1 MNARPDIEAAVR
13 LHEVR
18 KSYGERVVL
27 DGIDFSAAQG
37 EFVVL
42 VGRSGSG
49 KSTMLRLLGG
59 LEEPDSGS
67 IDYSGVRLESLAD
80 AARARIRRREVG
92 FVFQFF
98 NLITTLTAAE
108 NIALP
113 LALNGVGKRDIPP
126 RVDAILAELG
136 LQDLGGRLPDE
147 LSGGEQ
153 QRVAIA
159 RAIVHEPR
167 LVLAD
172 EPTGNL
178 DLETAEQVLAALD
191 DLCRRRGATLIMA
204 THSPE
209 VVGRADRV
217 LSLRR
222 GRLETGP

>member
-126 RVDAILAELG
+126 RVEAILAELG